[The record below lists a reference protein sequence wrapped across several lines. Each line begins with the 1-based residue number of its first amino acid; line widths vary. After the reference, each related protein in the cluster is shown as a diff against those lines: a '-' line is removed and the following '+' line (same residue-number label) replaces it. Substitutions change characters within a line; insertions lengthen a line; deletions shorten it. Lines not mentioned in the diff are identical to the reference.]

1 MSSLF
6 LSMKFYYLSK
16 NKYFIN
22 VTQKLLPCLVY
33 DNYLILIEVG
43 VCYRVEELLDL
54 RMWFKAEDFVDKLQL
69 CWNGYNFKAR

>member
-1 MSSLF
+1 M
-6 LSMKFYYLSK
+6 
-16 NKYFIN
+16 
-22 VTQKLLPCLVY
+22 Y